1 MLLQF
6 PQFDFLSTAR
16 LMPQPDARRQ
26 GKRGE
31 GGGGSS
37 DDTDFEF
44 LLGGCGAMSMLHVD
58 EFFPRGKLM
67 LLHNLAP
74 SVDKEVGRWCRPRH
88 A

>member
-26 GKRGE
+26 GKR
-31 GGGGSS
+31 GGSS

-74 SVDKEVGRWCRPRH
+74 SVDKEVGQGCRPRH